1 MTTVWAGKVTGQ
13 WVQTEEGARTR
24 YLGGKM
30 EGHGYGLA
38 VRKGESSDFK
48 RHPQ

>member
-1 MTTVWAGKVTGQ
+1 MTVWAGKVTGQ

-30 EGHGYGLA
+30 GRSWLWIGSQEG
-38 VRKGESSDFK
+38 
-48 RHPQ
+48 